1 MAAVRHYWLMP
12 KRTFHCHVF
21 RVRFLESSTLPTVE
35 VYVKVLSG
43 VLAALLIS
51 GEGIPCQQVSPS
63 TPKTPDGSGK
73 PASVSSAAAPSSAPG
88 VPPTPNTLM
97 DGTAVK
103 LRLSENL
110 TSASAKAGQQV
121 PFEVLEEVDVQ
132 GVAVVAK
139 GAQAVGT
146 VTMAEP
152 KRSMGRAGKL
162 DVNIDS
168 VRLVDGEK
176 AALSASK
183 SEKGGGHTGAM
194 TAGMVGTAIVFF
206 PAAPLLLFIHGK
218 DITIPKGTEITA
230 FVRGDMKLELAKF
243 APTPTPAASV
253 VAAAAASATGLTVDA
268 STPNCDIEVDGAFVG
283 STPSTVSVASGAHT
297 ITVKKKGFAD
307 WSRTMNLSGGA
318 VRLSANMEVKAVS

>member
-1 MAAVRHYWLMP
+1 MKL
-12 KRTFHCHVF
+12 
-21 RVRFLESSTLPTVE
+21 
-35 VYVKVLSG
+35 LSG
-43 VLAALLIS
+43 VLAALLLS
-51 GEGIPCQQVSPS
+51 RESVPCQQASS
-63 TPKTPDGSGK
+63 PKTPDKSAKTAAG
-73 PASVSSAAAPSSAPG
+73 ASPVVAAAPASSA
-88 VPPTPNTLM
+88 VPVPNTLM

-110 TSASAKAGQQV
+110 TSASAKVGQQI
-121 PFEVLEEVDVQ
+121 PFEVLEEVDVE

-139 GAQAVGT
+139 GAQAIGT

-176 AALSASK
+176 VALSATK

-230 FVRGDMKLELAKF
+230 FVRGDMKLEIAKF
-243 APTPTPAASV
+243 APMPASGASV
-253 VAAAAASATGLTVDA
+253 VAAATAVTGLTVE
-268 STPNCDIEVDGAFVG
+268 SSIPNCDIEVDGSFVG
-283 STPSTVSVASGAHT
+283 STPSTVSVAPGAHT
-297 ITVKKKGFAD
+297 ITVKKKGYAD

-318 VRLSANMEVKAVS
+318 VRLSAEMDVKPTA